1 MRILCIGD
9 VCGSIGCDFL
19 RQRLPSLK
27 KQRNIDMV
35 VVNGENS
42 ADGNGILPASAAHLY
57 DSGAHVITG
66 GNHTFR
72 RREIFPLLEEDE
84 TLLRPAN
91 FPASAPGRGIA
102 YVDFGYVTVAVI
114 SLLGVVYM
122 EPLDCPF
129 HTADALVE
137 EAKAAGARIILVDF
151 HAEATAEK
159 RALGFYLD
167 GRVSALFGTH
177 THVQTA
183 DACLLPQGTGYITD
197 LGMTGPIE
205 SVLGVQPQLSIA
217 KMKDKLPVRFQLE
230 KGACMLN
237 GCIFEVDHKTGKTLS
252 VEAVDIR

>member
-1 MRILCIGD
+1 MRIFCIGD
-9 VCGSIGCDFL
+9 VCGSIGCEFL
-19 RQRLPSLK
+19 RKRLPALK
-27 KQRNIDMV
+27 KQWNIDMV
-35 VVNGENS
+35 IVNGENS

-72 RREIFPLLEEDE
+72 RREIIPLLEQDK

-91 FPASAPGRGIA
+91 FPKSAPGHGIA

-114 SLLGVVYM
+114 NLLGVVYM

-129 HTADALVE
+129 RTADALLE
-137 EAKAAGARIILVDF
+137 EARAAGAKIILVDF

-167 GRVSALFGTH
+167 GRISAFFGTH

-183 DACLLPQGTGYITD
+183 DACLLPKKTGYITD
-197 LGMTGPIE
+197 LGMTGPVE

-217 KMKDKLPVRFQLE
+217 RMKDKLPVRFQLE
-230 KGACMLN
+230 KGDCMMN
-237 GCIFEVDHKTGKTLS
+237 GCIFEIDHKTGQALS

>member
-91 FPASAPGRGIA
+91 FPAGAPGRGIA

-129 HTADALVE
+129 HTADALVP
-137 EAKAAGARIILVDF
+137 ARGSSWSTFTPKPPPKNGRSASIW
-151 HAEATAEK
+151 TAEYPPSSAPTPMCK
-159 RALGFYLD
+159 RPTPACCRR
-167 GRVSALFGTH
+167 GRGISPTSA
-177 THVQTA
+177 
-183 DACLLPQGTGYITD
+183 
-197 LGMTGPIE
+197 
-205 SVLGVQPQLSIA
+205 
-217 KMKDKLPVRFQLE
+217 
-230 KGACMLN
+230 
-237 GCIFEVDHKTGKTLS
+237 
-252 VEAVDIR
+252 